1 MMDEMIRA
9 TIQSNLSLLKFL
21 IMLIGGYIIFV
32 FLCLNSFYNIRQN
45 LVFETREKEIDEKTK
60 KYLSSLEKIEKVL
73 LILSKNVAMPMLIV
87 LSSFVIA
94 NYLKL

>member
-1 MMDEMIRA
+1 MDEMIRA

-32 FLCLNSFYNIRQN
+32 FLCLNSFYNTRQN
-45 LVFETREKEIDEKTK
+45 LVFEIREKEIDEKTK
-60 KYLSSLEKIEKVL
+60 KYLNSLEKIEKVL
-73 LILSKNVAMPMLIV
+73 LILSKNVAIPMLIV

>member
-1 MMDEMIRA
+1 MDEMIRA

-32 FLCLNSFYNIRQN
+32 FLCLNSFYNTRQN
-45 LVFETREKEIDEKTK
+45 LVFEIREKEMDEKTK
-60 KYLSSLEKIEKVL
+60 KYLSSLEKIEKIL
-73 LILSKNVAMPMLIV
+73 LISSKNVAMPMLIV

>member
-32 FLCLNSFYNIRQN
+32 FLCLNSFYNTRQN
-45 LVFETREKEIDEKTK
+45 LIFETREKEIDEKTK
-60 KYLSSLEKIEKVL
+60 KYLNSLEKIEKVL
-73 LILSKNVAMPMLIV
+73 LILSKNVAIPMLIV